1 MLYSAD
7 PSKTKNM
14 KHLLAFLAAALLC
27 LGARAAE
34 HGTPADAIALIN
46 KTAAYLIDEG
56 PAKTFFETSNPRG
69 RFTYRDLYIVIYDT
83 HGKVMAHGAIP
94 RLVGLNVYDYRDE
107 EDKYFVRE
115 ILDKAG
121 KGQQGPVDY
130 KWIHPLSRQM
140 QAKSAWFRQV
150 GQYVITCGTYK

>member
-1 MLYSAD
+1 MLYLVV
-7 PSKTKNM
+7 KQNTENM
-14 KHLLAFLAAALLC
+14 KQLLIFLAAALFS
-27 LGARAAE
+27 LGAAASG
-34 HGTPADAIALIN
+34 HGTPADALTLIN
-46 KTAAYLIDEG
+46 KTAAHMVDQGAE
-56 PAKTFFETSNPRG
+56 KTFFEASNPKG
-69 RFTYRDLYIVIYDT
+69 RFIYRDLYIVIYDR

-107 EDKYFVRE
+107 DDKYFVRE
-115 ILDKAG
+115 ILDKAS

-130 KWIHPLSRQM
+130 KWVHPLTRQM

>member
-1 MLYSAD
+1 MLYLVVAQ
-7 PSKTKNM
+7 KTKNM
-14 KHLLAFLAAALLC
+14 KQLLSFLAAALFS
-27 LGARAAE
+27 LGAAASG
-34 HGTPADAIALIN
+34 HGTPADALALIN
-46 KTAAYLIDEG
+46 ETAAYLADQG
-56 PAKTFFETSNPRG
+56 PAKTFFEASNPKG
-69 RFTYRDLYIVIYDT
+69 RFIHRDLYIVIYDK

-115 ILDKAG
+115 ILDKAR

-130 KWIHPLSRQM
+130 KWIHPLTRQM

>member
-1 MLYSAD
+1 MLYSVV
-7 PSKTKNM
+7 TQNTNNM
-14 KHLLAFLAAALLC
+14 KQLLTFLAAALLA
-27 LGARAAE
+27 LSARASD
-34 HGTPADAIALIN
+34 HGTPADALDLIN
-46 KTAAYLIDEG
+46 KTAAYLVDQG
-56 PAKTFFETSNPRG
+56 PAKTFFEASNPKG
-69 RFTYRDLYIVIYDT
+69 RFIYRDLYIVIYNK

-107 EDKYFVRE
+107 DDKYFVRE
-115 ILDKAG
+115 ILDKAS

-130 KWIHPLSRQM
+130 KWVHPLTRQM